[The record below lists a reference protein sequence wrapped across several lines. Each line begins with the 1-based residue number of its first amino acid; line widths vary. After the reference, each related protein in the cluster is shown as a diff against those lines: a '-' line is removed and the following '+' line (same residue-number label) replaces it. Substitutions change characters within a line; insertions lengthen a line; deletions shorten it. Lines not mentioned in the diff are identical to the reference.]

1 MKLFDV
7 REDNSLETFG
17 IAYEKACEL
26 KTDIVIATTSGNT
39 ALRFCEFM
47 ADKNFDGH
55 VVVVSHVYGS
65 KEKGKNAMPEEVRQ
79 KLIENGFLVVTAAHA
94 LSGVERG
101 LSNVCKGVYPA
112 EIVAHALRMIS
123 QGTKV
128 CVEISLMACDAG
140 VIEYKK
146 PVVCVG
152 GTGRN
157 ADTVCVVTP
166 TYSASLLETRINDIL
181 CKPSLYENE

>member
-7 REDNSLETFG
+7 REDNSLETFA
-17 IAYEKACEL
+17 IAYAKAKEMN
-26 KTDIVIATTSGNT
+26 TDIVIATTSGNT
-39 ALRFCEFM
+39 ATRFAQFM
-47 ADKNFDGH
+47 EDKTFDGK
-55 VVVVSHVYGS
+55 VVVVTHVYGS
-65 KEKGKNAMPEEVRQ
+65 KEKGKNAMSEECR
-79 KLIENGFLVVTAAHA
+79 KNLKDKGFVIVTTAHA

-101 LSNVCKGVYPA
+101 LSNIYKGVYPA
-112 EIVAHALRMIS
+112 ELIAHALRMIS
-123 QGTKV
+123 AGVKV

-140 VIEYKK
+140 EIEYKK

-166 TYSASLLETRINDIL
+166 TYSASILETKVNDIL
-181 CKPSLYENE
+181 CKPSLYEG